1 MEDLLAEQPDNDGAL
16 FEAAQYYAAKADY
29 KKAIRIYERAF
40 AEDIR
45 RPRFQDALM
54 GIADIYEIT
63 GDYANAAQT
72 YDRIIDLLENE
83 WGLTE
88 ETDLSVTAAKKE
100 KMRLLAKV

>member
-1 MEDLLAEQPDNDGAL
+1 
-16 FEAAQYYAAKADY
+16 
-29 KKAIRIYERAF
+29 
-40 AEDIR
+40 
-45 RPRFQDALM
+45 M
-54 GIADIYEIT
+54 GIADIYEIM

-88 ETDLSVTAAKKE
+88 ETDSSVTAAKKE

>member
-1 MEDLLAEQPDNDGAL
+1 
-16 FEAAQYYAAKADY
+16 
-29 KKAIRIYERAF
+29 
-40 AEDIR
+40 
-45 RPRFQDALM
+45 M

-88 ETDLSVTAAKKE
+88 ETDSSVTARRSSMILSPEASSKRASA
-100 KMRLLAKV
+100 M